1 MLVRKTEEWNEIWKV
16 TINKVTQ
23 VPSTARYSD
32 QELETLKGNFKE
44 AKKFTDEKTIPN
56 QKAFEG
62 SQKQYNN
69 ALENNKRIKE
79 KVSKDIKK

>member
-16 TINKVTQ
+16 TIKKVTQ

-44 AKKFTDEKTIPN
+44 AKKV
-56 QKAFEG
+56 
-62 SQKQYNN
+62 Y
-69 ALENNKRIKE
+69 R
-79 KVSKDIKK
+79 